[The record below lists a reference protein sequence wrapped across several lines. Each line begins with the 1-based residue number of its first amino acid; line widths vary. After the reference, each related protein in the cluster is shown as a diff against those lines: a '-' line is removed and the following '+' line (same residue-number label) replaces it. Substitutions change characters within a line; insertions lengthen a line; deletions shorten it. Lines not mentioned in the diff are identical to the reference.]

1 MKRKEQGEKRKAA
14 GIASLLF
21 PLLFSLCSFLSSGT
35 ANAADLPPS
44 PAVGAAAWLLM
55 DHDSGRVLAEHNA
68 DKPLPPASLTKLMV
82 AYVVFEKL
90 RAGGVQAGDPVRISA
105 RAWNANGARLFLRP
119 ETVVALETLLK
130 GMIVRSANDAA
141 IALAEHLGGSEAA
154 FVAAM
159 NDKARQLGLAHTRFA
174 NVTGFDSRDG
184 GGRAASGTA
193 AEDREGHVSTA
204 RDLTRLA
211 SRLINDFP
219 DYYRWFALREFT
231 WQDIRQYNRNA
242 LLWRDDGVDGVKTG
256 QTKAAGWCLI
266 ASAQRNRMRL
276 IATVLGAQD
285 DNGRFDAGQKLLEH
299 GFRRYE
305 TRLLYAAD
313 VPATRVR
320 VWLGDD
326 SELPLGVGRNL
337 YLTLPRGDHEKLRA
351 RLTVPDMQTAPI
363 GRGQPVGKLVLE
375 LDRKPYAEYPLVAL
389 KEIRAGNALQ
399 RGWDKLRL
407 WLQ

>member
-1 MKRKEQGEKRKAA
+1 MTRILTCVVGIFLFSA
-14 GIASLLF
+14 GIVAHAVETPPAF
-21 PLLFSLCSFLSSGT
+21 
-35 ANAADLPPS
+35 NAQ
-44 PAVGAAAWLLM
+44 AWLLM
-55 DHDSGRVLAEHNA
+55 DHDSGQVLAEHNA
-68 DKPLPPASLTKLMV
+68 DKPLAPASLTKLMV
-82 AYVVFEKL
+82 AYLVFEQL
-90 RAGGVQAGDPVRISA
+90 RADKLKPEEPVRVSA
-105 RAWNANGARLFLRP
+105 RAAATNGARLFLRP
-119 ETVVALETLLK
+119 ETTVALETLLK
-130 GMIVRSANDAA
+130 GMIVRSANDAT
-141 IALAEHLGGSEAA
+141 IALAEHLAGDESA
-154 FVAAM
+154 FTTSM

-174 NVTGFDSRDG
+174 NATGL
-184 GGRAASGTA
+184 
-193 AEDREGHVSTA
+193 DREGHVSTA

-211 SRLINDFP
+211 SQLVRDFP

-231 WQDIRQYNRNA
+231 WQDIRQHNRNA
-242 LLWRDDGVDGVKTG
+242 LLWRDGDVDGIKTG

-276 IATVLGAQD
+276 IATVLGARD
-285 DNGRFDAGQKLLEH
+285 DNGRFDAGHKLLEH

-326 SELPLGVGRNL
+326 SELPLGVGHNL

-351 RLTVPDMQTAPI
+351 RLTVSDMQTAPI
-363 GRGQPVGKLVLE
+363 RRGQPVGKLVLE
-375 LDRKPYAEYPLVAL
+375 LDQKPYAEYPLVAL
-389 KEIRAGNALQ
+389 KEIREGNMLQ

>member
-1 MKRKEQGEKRKAA
+1 MKRKEERDKSKISVPGHA
-14 GIASLLF
+14 IVFSLL
-21 PLLFSLCSFLSSGT
+21 LALCAFLWPSSGHSAEAPPT
-35 ANAADLPPS
+35 FNAQ
-44 PAVGAAAWLLM
+44 AWLLV

-105 RAWNANGARLFLRP
+105 RAWNTNGARLFLRP
-119 ETVVALETLLK
+119 ETVVPLETLLK

-141 IALAEHLGGSEAA
+141 IALAEHLDGSEEK

-159 NDKARQLGLAHTRFA
+159 NDKARQLGLAHTRFT
-174 NVTGFDSRDG
+174 NVTGLDSRDG

-193 AEDREGHVSTA
+193 AEDREGHLSTA

-256 QTKAAGWCLI
+256 QTKTAGWCLI

-276 IATVLGAQD
+276 IATVLGARD
-285 DNGRFDAGQKLLEH
+285 DNGRFDAGHKLLEH

-351 RLTVPDMQTAPI
+351 RLTVPDMQTAPV

-375 LDRKPYAEYPLVAL
+375 LDQKPYAEYPLVAL
-389 KEIRAGNALQ
+389 KEIRTGNALQ

>member
-1 MKRKEQGEKRKAA
+1 MKRKEQREKRKAA
-14 GIASLLF
+14 GIASLFF
-21 PLLFSLCSFLSSGT
+21 PLLFALCSSFLSGT
-35 ANAADLPPS
+35 TNAADPAPP
-44 PAVGAAAWLLM
+44 PAIAAQAWLLV

-90 RAGGVQAGDPVRISA
+90 RAGGVQAGDPAHISA
-105 RAWNANGARLFLRP
+105 RAWNTNGARLFLRP
-119 ETVVALETLLK
+119 ETVVPLETLLK

-141 IALAEHLGGSEAA
+141 IALAEHLDGNEEK
-154 FVAAM
+154 FVATM
-159 NDKARQLGLAHTRFA
+159 NDKARQMGLAHTRFA
-174 NVTGFDSRDG
+174 NVTGL
-184 GGRAASGTA
+184 
-193 AEDREGHVSTA
+193 DREGHVSTA

-256 QTKAAGWCLI
+256 QTKTAGWCLI

-276 IATVLGAQD
+276 IATVLGARD
-285 DNGRFDAGQKLLEH
+285 DNGRFDAGQKLLAH

-320 VWLGDD
+320 VWLGGD

-363 GRGQPVGKLVLE
+363 GRGQPVGRLVLE
-375 LDRKPYAEYPLVAL
+375 LDQKPYAEYPLVAL

>member
-1 MKRKEQGEKRKAA
+1 MKRKEKRDKSKVLVPGRATVF
-14 GIASLLF
+14 SFLF
-21 PLLFSLCSFLSSGT
+21 ALCSFLWPSSGHPT
-35 ANAADLPPS
+35 EAPP
-44 PAVGAAAWLLM
+44 ALDARAWLLM
-55 DHDSGRVLAEHNA
+55 DHDSGQVLAEHDA
-68 DKPLPPASLTKLMV
+68 DRALAPASLTKLMV
-82 AYVVFEKL
+82 AYLVFEQL
-90 RAGGVQAGDPVRISA
+90 RANKLKPEEPVRVSA
-105 RAWNANGARLFLRP
+105 HAAATNGARLFLRP
-119 ETVVALETLLK
+119 QTTVALETLLK
-130 GMIVRSANDAA
+130 GMIVRSANDAT
-141 IALAEHLGGSEAA
+141 IALAEHLAGDENA
-154 FVAAM
+154 FTTSM
-159 NDKARQLGLAHTRFA
+159 NDKARQLGLAHTRFI
-174 NVTGFDSRDG
+174 NVTGLDY
-184 GGRAASGTA
+184 
-193 AEDREGHVSTA
+193 EGHVSTA

-211 SRLINDFP
+211 SQLVRDFP

-276 IATVLGAQD
+276 IATVLGARD
-285 DNGRFDAGQKLLEH
+285 DNGRFDAGHKLLEY

-305 TRLLYAAD
+305 TRLLYAAG
-313 VPATRVR
+313 VPAIRAR

-351 RLTVPDMQTAPI
+351 RLAAPDGLTAPI
-363 GRGQPVGKLVLE
+363 RCGQPVGKLVLE
-375 LDRKPYAEYPLVAL
+375 LDRKPHTEYPLVAL
-389 KEIRAGNALQ
+389 KEVRAGNVLQ